1 MCGIAGFAGPG
12 SPEILESMARSLARR
27 GPDDNGV
34 YHDGRVGLA
43 STRLAVIDLSAQG
56 HQPMANAAGDL
67 VIAYNGE
74 IYNFRELREEL
85 ERAGHGGFRGH
96 SDTEVLLRCYEA
108 YGENAFARLRGMFA
122 IALYDRRSGQL
133 FLARDHLGK
142 KPLYWA
148 NFAGT
153 LVFGSEIKALIC
165 HPAWQ
170 GRLSREAI
178 GAYLV
183 YEAVPTDLAIFEGVH
198 KVPPATYM
206 VFEGGALRRTV
217 PFWHPA
223 PPSGENIAFT
233 DASERLDQEL
243 SRSVRQRLVAD
254 VPVGVFLSGGLDSST
269 IAYYA
274 SLSGTVKTFSI
285 GFEEESFDESRQAE
299 EVSRFLGTTHTSE
312 VFSAGKCVDVL
323 AQAADYV
330 DEPNADASLLPTY
343 LLSAFTRRSVTVALG
358 GDGADELFAGYPTF
372 RAEAYFRTYARFP
385 QTLRRSLIEPL
396 IRRLPVSHDYMS
408 FDFRLK
414 KFLDGSDAPER
425 YRHQHWIGAFRDDER
440 QAVLSADFRQTS
452 SPYSQIDRYWQE
464 AGGDFYRRLQFTYLR
479 TYLMD
484 QVMAKLDR
492 ASMAN
497 SLEARSPFLDV
508 DLVDLVMGFPYTF
521 KYRHLT
527 GKRILRHLMHGRLPA
542 SVTARRKKGFG
553 VPIGR
558 WQRQEMRPL
567 CEDTLSSAK
576 IKAGGIFDHVYVERL
591 KQEHFTGRADHRKK
605 LWTLLVFMLWHDRW
619 SSARPQSEPA
629 RMPAAAGS
637 ERRAWSS

>member
-12 SPEILESMARSLARR
+12 SPEILEAMARSLARR

-43 STRLAVIDLSAQG
+43 STRLAVIDLSALG
-56 HQPMANAAGDL
+56 HQPMASAAGDL

-74 IYNFRELREEL
+74 IYNFRELRAEL

-96 SDTEVLLRCYEA
+96 SDTEVLLRCYEV
-108 YGENAFARLRGMFA
+108 YGEKAFAKLRGMFA
-122 IALYDRRSGQL
+122 FALYDRRSGRL
-133 FLARDHLGK
+133 FLVRDHLGK

-153 LVFGSEIKALIC
+153 LIFGSEIKALMC

-170 GRLSREAI
+170 GRLNREAI
-178 GAYLV
+178 GSYLV

-198 KVPPATYM
+198 KVPPATYL
-206 VFEGGALRRTV
+206 VFEGDTLCRTV
-217 PFWHPA
+217 SFWHPA
-223 PPSGENIAFT
+223 PPSGERIDFAAAGKLL
-233 DASERLDQEL
+233 DAAL
-243 SRSVRQRLVAD
+243 SRSVKQRLVAD
-254 VPVGVFLSGGLDSST
+254 VPVGVFLSGGLDSSA

-274 SLSGTVKTFSI
+274 SLSGKVKTFSI

-312 VFSAGKCVDVL
+312 IFSAEKCVDVL
-323 AQAADYV
+323 AQAADYM
-330 DEPNADASLLPTY
+330 DEPNADPSLLPTF

-372 RAEAYFRTYARFP
+372 RAEAYFRTYAHVP
-385 QTLRRSLIEPL
+385 AALRRSLIEPL

-408 FDFRLK
+408 LDFRLK
-414 KFLDGSDAPER
+414 KFLDGTEAPER

-440 QAVLSADFRQTS
+440 QAVLSPDFREAS
-452 SPYSQIDRYWQE
+452 SPYSLIDRYWQE
-464 AGGDFYRRLQFTYLR
+464 AGGDFHRRLLFTYLR

-508 DLVDLVMGFPYTF
+508 DLVDLVMGFPYDF
-521 KYRHLT
+521 KYRRLS
-527 GKRILRHLMHGRLPA
+527 GKRILRHLMQGRLPA

-553 VPIGR
+553 VPIGSWLR
-558 WQRQEMRPL
+558 KQMRPL
-567 CEDTLSSAK
+567 CEDTLSSVK
-576 IKAGGIFDHVYVERL
+576 IKASGIFDHANVEKL
-591 KQEHFTGRADHRKK
+591 KQEHFSGQADHRKK

-619 SSARPQSEPA
+619 SAARPQPEQGWNL
-629 RMPAAAGS
+629 AAPRS
-637 ERRAWSS
+637 ERRA